1 MATNTEPENPTVK
14 KSTEAAPTEPV
25 VRTGD
30 NYGSISPVDTQK
42 PASSDL
48 DVEKNGA
55 ALPPPHKGDDSDDSD
70 GVQKASISSSA
81 QAGVQE
87 VEAAQALWTKTSLGI
102 AYGFIWLIYF
112 ITSLEEVAVRTYSP
126 FVTSD
131 FASHSLVGIIW
142 IPASIAAGLLKLPLA
157 KILDIWGRPI
167 GMAIML
173 HFWSLGF
180 VLMASSRNVEMYA
193 AAQVFSTIGSQG
205 VSYCITVFI
214 ADTSSLKNR
223 GFMLAFATSPYII
236 TTWIGGPMADAFMRG
251 PGWRWGFGVW
261 AILTPAVVSPLI
273 FAFFLNQYKARKM
286 GLVTAK
292 RPPFSLS
299 GIKQFIIDFDL
310 FGLLLLAAGM
320 AMVLLPLSIYTY
332 QEKEWRSPLIICLL
346 IFGGL
351 LVIAFIVYEKFF
363 APVNFIPLDML
374 KRRNVLI
381 PGLTLTL
388 VFANAMIWGTYFT
401 SMSMVAWNLTITE
414 ATYISNIY
422 RTGSCLAA
430 IPIGYLIRRT
440 RRFKWAAAYYSLP
453 LMTLGV
459 GLLIHFRQPTVNIG
473 YVAMTQIFIA
483 FAGGPIVV
491 AAELAMMSE
500 VDHQQTAAILAILD
514 LFGSV
519 GTAIGSAVATG
530 VWTTVFPNALR
541 KHLPNASERMIK
553 NVFGSLYAQLGYR
566 VGTPNRIG
574 ISYAYSEAQE
584 YLLIIATCVLG
595 VGCVLTWFWRDV
607 KLSNKSYNGII

>member
-1 MATNTEPENPTVK
+1 MGFFSKSKEATATA
-14 KSTEAAPTEPV
+14 EAPSAV
-25 VRTGD
+25 
-30 NYGSISPVDTQK
+30 SPVSEKQT
-42 PASSDL
+42 AAAAEL
-48 DVEKNGA
+48 DIERNGA
-55 ALPPPHKGDDSDDSD
+55 GAVLPPSHKEGDYSGGEESD
-70 GVQKASISSSA
+70 GTQQASINSDV
-81 QAGVQE
+81 QAGVQA
-87 VEAAQALWTKTSLGI
+87 VEAAQVVWTKASLAT

-126 FVTSD
+126 FVTSS

-142 IPASIAAGLLKLPLA
+142 IPASIAAGLLKLPLS
-157 KILDIWGRPI
+157 KILDIWGRPV
-167 GMAIML
+167 GMALMLLFWTIGFIM
-173 HFWSLGF
+173 
-180 VLMASSRNVEMYA
+180 MAACINVEMYA

-236 TTWIGGPMADAFMRG
+236 TTWIGGPMADAFMKG
-251 PGWRWGFGVW
+251 PGWRWGFGTW
-261 AILTPAVVSPLI
+261 AILTPIVVSPLI
-273 FAFFLNQYKARKM
+273 MVFFINQYKAKKR
-286 GLVTAK
+286 GLITAK
-292 RPPFSLS
+292 RPPLSLS

-310 FGLLLLAAGM
+310 LGLLLLAAGM
-320 AMVLLPLSIYTY
+320 AMILLPLSIYKY
-332 QEKEWRSPLIICLL
+332 QKNEWRSPLIICLL

-351 LVIAFIVYEKFF
+351 LVIAFIAYEKFL
-363 APVNFIPLDML
+363 APVNFIPLHML
-374 KRRNVLI
+374 KRRNIII

-388 VFANAMIWGTYFT
+388 VFANSMIWGTYFT

-430 IPIGYLIRRT
+430 IPIGWLIRRT
-440 RRFKWAAAYYSLP
+440 RRFKWVAAYYSLP

-491 AAELAMMSE
+491 AAELAMMSQ
-500 VDHQQTAAILAILD
+500 VDHQHMAPILAILD

-519 GTAIGSAVATG
+519 GTAVGSAVATG
-530 VWTTVFPNALR
+530 VWTTVFPDALR
-541 KHLPNASERMIK
+541 EHLPNASPQMIK
-553 NVFGSLYAQLGYR
+553 NVFGSLYSQLGYR
-566 VGTPNRIG
+566 VGTDNRIG
-574 ISYAYSEAQE
+574 ISYAYADAQE
-584 YLLIIATCVLG
+584 YLLITATCVLG
-595 VGCVLTWFWRDV
+595 AAWILTWLWKDV
-607 KLSNKSYNGII
+607 KLSDKTFNGVL